1 MCGII
6 GIYGNPEAATLAYLG
21 LYAQQHR
28 GQEGA
33 GIVTL
38 DGATVHR
45 HMGQGLVSDVYPDQ
59 SALNGLEGNVAIG
72 HTRYSTTGGIDR
84 KNVGPLL
91 FNVEDQPVSIAH
103 NGNLVNLA
111 AKRRELQKQGA
122 IFQTTTDTEI
132 IIHLM
137 ARAKG
142 ARLVDR
148 VATALE
154 QVEGAFSLLI
164 LTPEGLIAARDPYG
178 WRPFAIGKL
187 KDTWVLASET
197 CALDLIGA
205 QELRDVQPGEVLL
218 IDDQG
223 LQTVHQ
229 LPQRTAKHCVFEY
242 VYFSRPDSRIFG
254 SNVDK
259 LRRKIG
265 KTLADEA
272 PAPTADIV
280 ISVPDSSNTA
290 TLGYADRS
298 GIRHEIGLIRNHY
311 VGRSFIRPEQKL
323 RDLTVKLKFSTV
335 RGVLEGKEV
344 VIVDDSI
351 VRGTTMRTLA
361 RLLRQA
367 GVKKVHVRITSPP
380 IRFPCHFGLDF
391 PTDKELVA
399 AHRTNEE
406 VQAYLG
412 VDSLEYLSLEGLLAS
427 MDLPGD
433 QFCSACF
440 SGKYPIV
447 LEESNSKDRFEMEF
461 QESEVIPDPAL

>member
-38 DGATVHR
+38 DGEIVHR

-59 SALNGLEGNVAIG
+59 TALNGLRGNMAIG

-103 NGNLVNLA
+103 NGNLVNLV

-137 ARAKG
+137 ARAQG
-142 ARLVDR
+142 ARMVDR

-154 QVEGAFSLLI
+154 QVEGAYSLLI

-205 QELRDVQPGEVLL
+205 QEVRAVQPGEVLL
-218 IDDQG
+218 INDQG

-229 LPQRTAKHCVFEY
+229 LPRRTAKHCVFEF

-265 KTLADEA
+265 KTLAEEA

-298 GIRHEIGLIRNHY
+298 GIRYEIGLIRNHY

-335 RGVLEGKEV
+335 KGVLEGKEV
-344 VIVDDSI
+344 VVVDDSI

-391 PTDKELVA
+391 PTDEELVA
-399 AHRTNEE
+399 AHRTTEE
-406 VQAYLG
+406 VQTYLG
-412 VDSLEYLSLEGLLAS
+412 VDSLEYLSLEGLLSS

-433 QFCSACF
+433 QFCAACF
-440 SGKYPIV
+440 SGKYPIK
-447 LEESNSKDRFEMEF
+447 LEQSNSKNIFETAF
-461 QESEVIPDPAL
+461 QDSEVPANPVL